1 MLPSINLESVAIPF
15 LFSAMSVLGKLCT
28 VEGNDEIVEAGL
40 EPEAYQSLIKVLVV
54 NDVQVIWIVGDVEY
68 IDSLN

>member
-1 MLPSINLESVAIPF
+1 
-15 LFSAMSVLGKLCT
+15 MSVLGKLCT

-54 NDVQVIWIVGDVEY
+54 NDVQVIWIVGDVKC
-68 IDSLN
+68 IDYLN